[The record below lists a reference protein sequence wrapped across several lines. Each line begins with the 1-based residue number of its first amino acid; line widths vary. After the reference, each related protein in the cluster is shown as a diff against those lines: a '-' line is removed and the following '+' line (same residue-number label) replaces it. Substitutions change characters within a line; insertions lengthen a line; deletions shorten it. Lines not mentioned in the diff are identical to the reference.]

1 MKGQTFREFNSVLKP
16 RALRTMQVFLTA
28 ESRLKLKHCLESEE
42 ELLVEKDTV
51 GKILF
56 LSESKVL
63 F

>member
-1 MKGQTFREFNSVLKP
+1 MP
-16 RALRTMQVFLTA
+16 AFLTA
-28 ESRLKLKHCLESEE
+28 ELRLKLKHCLESQEE
-42 ELLVEKDTV
+42 PLVEKDAV